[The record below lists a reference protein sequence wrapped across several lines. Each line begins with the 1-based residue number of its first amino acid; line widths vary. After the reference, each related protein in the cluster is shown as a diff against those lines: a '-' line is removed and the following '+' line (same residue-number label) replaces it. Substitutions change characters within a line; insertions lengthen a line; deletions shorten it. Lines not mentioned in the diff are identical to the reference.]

1 MSSTQIN
8 IRMTKILSS
17 RLGELTSLMGT
28 NNDSDTLRTL
38 IQMKYN
44 QLKEQDENIQ
54 H

>member
-1 MSSTQIN
+1 
-8 IRMTKILSS
+8 MTEMLSS
-17 RLGELTSLMGT
+17 RLSELTQLMGT